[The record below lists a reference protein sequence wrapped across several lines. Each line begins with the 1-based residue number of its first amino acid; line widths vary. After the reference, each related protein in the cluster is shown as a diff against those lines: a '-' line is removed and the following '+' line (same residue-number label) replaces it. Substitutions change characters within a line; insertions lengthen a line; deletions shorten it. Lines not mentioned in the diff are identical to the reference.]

1 MILVK
6 RSFLLLCVLMWS
18 FIVPALSLSEEVGKI
33 TRVEGRA
40 DILRVGKTAAEV
52 VKIEEA
58 VSIGDIVRTKS
69 DGRVEL
75 TFVDNTVMKVGPKSR
90 LGIDEYLF
98 KPEEGK
104 RSASLTLYRGKSGFD
119 IWKADFP
126 AEGNKFEMKTRTA
139 IAGVR
144 GTIGLLFTGNI
155 ERVYVKEGKIEFS
168 NPLGSVLVTSGMV
181 GEIISGRVPV
191 ERPFRASE
199 YNKQEER
206 ITPKAPEKRTEG
218 ELKENGKEVW
228 QNEGQ
233 EGKEGDKGTVAA
245 TESVAAEPAAQQDK
259 TQGLHEEAIPVTPPP
274 ISMKTENISPIT
286 DAIATASAV
295 PGNTNTTTA
304 PQPLP
309 VTDAV
314 KTPTPATTEV
324 GIGVTFP

>member
-1 MILVK
+1 MILK
-6 RSFLLLCVLMWS
+6 RSFFLLCVLMWS
-18 FIVPALSLSEEVGKI
+18 FIVPELSFSEVIGNI

-40 DILRVGKTAAEV
+40 DIMRVGKTAAETL
-52 VKIEEA
+52 KIEEA

-69 DGRVEL
+69 DGRVEI
-75 TFVDNTVMKVGPKSR
+75 TFVDKTVMMVGPKSR

-104 RSASLTLYRGKSGFD
+104 RSASLKLYRGKTGFD

-126 AEGNKFEMKTRTA
+126 ADGNKFEMKTRTA

-144 GTIGLLFTGNI
+144 GTSGLLFTGNI
-155 ERVYVKEGKIEFS
+155 ERVYVKEGTIEFS
-168 NPLGSVLVTSGMV
+168 NPLGSVLVTSGRV
-181 GEIISGRVPV
+181 GEIVNGGAPV
-191 ERPFRASE
+191 ERPFSASE
-199 YNKQEER
+199 YDRQEER
-206 ITPKAPEKRTEG
+206 ITPKAPENRTEW
-218 ELKENGKEVW
+218 EQKGKGTEEW
-228 QNEGQ
+228 YNEGQ
-233 EGKEGDKGTVAA
+233 ESKEGEKGTVAA
-245 TESVAAEPAAQQDK
+245 TETVAAEPAAQQYK
-259 TQGLHEEAIPVTPPP
+259 AQGLPEESIPVTSQP
-274 ISMKTENISPIT
+274 ISMKAEKISPIT

-314 KTPTPATTEV
+314 KSPAPTTTNV

>member
-1 MILVK
+1 MILMK

-18 FIVPALSLSEEVGKI
+18 FIVPELSFSEEVGKI

-69 DGRVEL
+69 DGHVEI

-104 RSASLTLYRGKSGFD
+104 RSASLTLYRGKTGFD

-144 GTIGLLFTGNI
+144 GTNGLLFTGNI
-155 ERVYVKEGKIEFS
+155 ERVYVMEGKIEFS
-168 NPLGSVLVTSGMV
+168 NTLGSVLVTSGRV
-181 GEIISGRVPV
+181 GEIISGRAPV
-191 ERPFRASE
+191 ERPFSARE
-199 YNKQEER
+199 YNKQEKR
-206 ITPKAPEKRTEG
+206 ITPKAPKKRPEG
-218 ELKENGKEVW
+218 EQKEK
-228 QNEGQ
+228 
-233 EGKEGDKGTVAA
+233 GKEGDKGKVAA
-245 TESVAAEPAAQQDK
+245 TESGAAEPAAQQDK
-259 TQGLHEEAIPVTPPP
+259 TQGLDEEAIPVIPPP
-274 ISMKTENISPIT
+274 ISMKTEKISPIT

-309 VTDAV
+309 VTDTV
-314 KTPTPATTEV
+314 KTPTTEV
-324 GIGVTFP
+324 DLGVTFP